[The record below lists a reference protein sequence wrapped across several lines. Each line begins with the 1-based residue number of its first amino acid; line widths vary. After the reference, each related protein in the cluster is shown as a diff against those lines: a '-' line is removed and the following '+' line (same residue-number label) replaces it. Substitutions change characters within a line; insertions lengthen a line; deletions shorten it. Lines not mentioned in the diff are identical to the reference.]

1 MKQAKNFLQEQTIR
15 GLIQPWMTPMESS
28 ELGGGDKE
36 KKENAGRSNL
46 KSKLLRH
53 AEKNN

>member
-1 MKQAKNFLQEQTIR
+1 
-15 GLIQPWMTPMESS
+15 MESS